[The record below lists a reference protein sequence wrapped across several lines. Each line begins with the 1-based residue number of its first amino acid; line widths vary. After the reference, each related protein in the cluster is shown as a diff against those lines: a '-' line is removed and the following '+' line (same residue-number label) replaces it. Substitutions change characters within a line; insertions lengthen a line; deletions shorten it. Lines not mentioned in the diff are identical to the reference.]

1 MYKLERNLLKN
12 FIETAD
18 TVIAS
23 RKNGVTLRYGHD
35 TNLAPLAV
43 LMGINDL
50 QASTADWQRIADT
63 YRTYRLIPMCG
74 NVQLIFYRK
83 KGVKEV
89 LVKVLLNEREVKLPL
104 PSEIAPYYAWKEV
117 RRYWKKVVESIQ
129 LPAEMK

>member
-1 MYKLERNLLKN
+1 
-12 FIETAD
+12 
-18 TVIAS
+18 
-23 RKNGVTLRYGHD
+23 
-35 TNLAPLAV
+35 
-43 LMGINDL
+43 MGINDFH
-50 QASTADWQRIADT
+50 ASTADWQRIADT

-117 RRYWKKVVESIQ
+117 RRYWKKVVVSIQ

>member
-1 MYKLERNLLKN
+1 MKN

-50 QASTADWQRIADT
+50 QTSTADWQRIADT
-63 YRTYRLIPMCG
+63 YRTYRIIPMCG
-74 NVQLIFYRK
+74 NVQLVFYQK

-89 LVKVLLNEREVKLPL
+89 LVKMLLNEREVKLPL
-104 PSEIAPYYAWKEV
+104 SSESAPYYAWKDV
-117 RRYWKKVVESIQ
+117 RSYWKKVVDGIR
-129 LPAEMK
+129 LPAEVK